1 MLPPPP
7 PLKAIVDAYGMA
19 RYKEF
24 NPAVFTVITFPFL
37 FGVMFGDIGHG
48 FMMTLAAGL
57 LCAFERALAPLAEDE
72 MFGTVYA
79 GRCKPPLPALPLHVP
94 LLSIPTVFS
103 YLSGS
108 LVVAIE
114 RIFFSGRRYN
124 LLLMGL
130 FATYAGFIYNEVFS
144 VPMEAFG
151 NTMWCSGEMSDAACW
166 DTPGVNA
173 STSMQKWLRSNIRE
187 AWDFTAGQTTGKEV
201 RRAARAPVFSLC
213 IALCCCDDCQ

>member
-1 MLPPPP
+1 MW
-7 PLKAIVDAYGMA
+7 AIALCTSVSVSGMEGSSMTDCLCGA
-19 RYKEF
+19 
-24 NPAVFTVITFPFL
+24 PA
-37 FGVMFGDIGHG
+37 
-48 FMMTLAAGL
+48 AAN
-57 LCAFERALAPLAEDE
+57 D
-72 MFGTVYA
+72 MFGTLYD
-79 GRCKPPLPALPLHVP
+79 G
-94 LLSIPTVFS
+94 
-103 YLSGS
+103 
-108 LVVAIE
+108 
-114 RIFFSGRRYN
+114 RYN
-124 LLLMGL
+124 IFLMGI

-213 IALCCCDDCQ
+213 IAVCCCEDSR